1 MNEKNYL
8 VYLHSIWITHKKLFN
23 IFSENQNYKDYFN
36 ILSDSALK
44 NAWIE
49 AKVRERILKN
59 YEKIDTNKIDETLE
73 KSKVQVITSFD
84 IEYPEGL
91 KEIANNPFMLYIQ
104 GKLNTNNSLAVI
116 GSRKISEYGK
126 HVIQKIIPDLTPF
139 FTIVSGGAYG
149 CDTWAHIETV
159 KNNGVTYVV
168 VWTGID
174 VTYPAT
180 NAKLFADVVNKWG
193 AIISIFPL
201 GEEWNPYNFPVR
213 NEIISWLSKWI
224 VVIEAWEKSGTLITA
239 NLWLEQGKDI
249 FAVPWDITN
258 WNSIGCNML
267 ISSGQA
273 KCIVNSESILEEY
286 NIKPK
291 ETLEAPKLLNQNE
304 KDIYNL
310 LMIESKTLDEISKK
324 LMINVSTL
332 SGVLSLMEI
341 NEIIYK
347 IDGWKYKLR

>member
-8 VYLHSIWITHKKLFN
+8 VYLHSLWITHKKLSS
-23 IFSENQNYKDYFN
+23 IFSEKQNYKDFFYT
-36 ILSDSALK
+36 LSDWVLK

-49 AKVRERILKN
+49 TKVREKILKN
-59 YEKIDTNKIDETLE
+59 YEKIDTKKIDETLE
-73 KSKVQVITSFD
+73 KNKVEVITQFD
-84 IEYPEGL
+84 AEYPEEL
-91 KEIANNPFMLYIQ
+91 KEIANAPFLLYIQ

-139 FTIVSGGAYG
+139 FTIISGGAYG
-149 CDTWAHIETV
+149 CDTYAHIETL

-168 VWTGID
+168 IWTGID
-174 VTYPAT
+174 VTYPAA
-180 NAKLFADVVNKWG
+180 NAKLFAEVVNKWG
-193 AIISIFPL
+193 AVISIFPL

-224 VVIEAWEKSGTLITA
+224 VVIEAWEKSGTLITV

-249 FAVPWDITN
+249 FAVPWDITKL
-258 WNSIGCNML
+258 NSTWCNML

-273 KCIVNSESILEEY
+273 KCIVTSQSILEEY

-291 ETLEAPKLLNQNE
+291 ENIEAPKLLNQNE

-332 SGVLSLMEI
+332 SSLLSLMEI
-341 NEIIYK
+341 KELIYK